1 VKILITNDDG
11 IFAPG
16 LEVLERTAGRFG
28 EVTTVVPDR
37 ERSAVSHAITLHT
50 PLRVQSVGERRF
62 IVDGTP
68 ADCVWLALN
77 HVLEERPD
85 VVLSGVNHGPNLG
98 HDVVYS
104 GTVAGALEGSL
115 QGLRSMAVSF
125 IGAPDY
131 PVRRIEHVVDDVL
144 ARFIENPPAQG
155 TMLNVNIPHP
165 DDPGLEGI
173 EVTRLGM
180 RFYSQEVVE
189 RKDPRGRR
197 YVWIGGANVR
207 TADIPGSD
215 CNAIAAGRVSVTP
228 IRLQLTDLN
237 SLDRMAAPW
246 SAPLRPNNEPPT
258 ETPTP

>member
-1 VKILITNDDG
+1 MKILITNDDG

-16 LEVLERTAGRFG
+16 LGVLERAARRHGD
-28 EVTTVVPDR
+28 VTTVVPDR
-37 ERSAVSHAITLHT
+37 ERSAVSHAITLHA
-50 PLRVQSVGERRF
+50 PLRVQPLGDKRY

-85 VVLSGVNHGPNLG
+85 IVLSGVNHGPNLG

-115 QGLRSMAVSF
+115 QGLSAMAVSF

-131 PVRRIEHVVDDVL
+131 PVDRIEHVVDDAL
-144 ARFIENPPAQG
+144 CRFIEHLPPQG

-165 DDPGLEGI
+165 DDPGIKGI

-215 CNAIAAGRVSVTP
+215 CNAIAAGKVSVTP
-228 IRLQLTDLN
+228 IRLQLTDLA
-237 SLDRMAAPW
+237 SLDRMAPW
-246 SAPLRPNNEPPT
+246 TAPLKPPT
-258 ETPTP
+258 EAPTP